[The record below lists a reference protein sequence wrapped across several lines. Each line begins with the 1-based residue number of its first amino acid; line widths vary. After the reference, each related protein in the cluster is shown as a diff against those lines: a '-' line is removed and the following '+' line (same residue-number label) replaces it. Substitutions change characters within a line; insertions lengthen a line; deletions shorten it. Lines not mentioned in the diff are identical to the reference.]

1 LIRTL
6 LQLARQ
12 PDATVTGEEHHHP
25 AHMATHAPPPPYEML
40 HGCPTPPP
48 AASSAYG
55 PPRFL
60 PHANHTPPL
69 FKRKPLHTPPAEI
82 TPIGKNQFSFTRA
95 QSIERSSRPSSV
107 SGHAFAGTAA
117 QESED
122 DDSSEEESEEEDE
135 RPRRPVE
142 EASFELE
149 EVDSDETDD
158 EGVEVLKPDHCEDAK
173 SDKSGAA
180 LEATGITDSL
190 GALHVS
196 EDSHDTDENAEVM
209 ARMSRRRM
217 KRPSWVGPKRNHD
230 QSVAGDSS
238 YSDNDPQDDNNIQA
252 RRLRRKLS
260 QHGPWDRRG
269 SLIFEDKGFPNTNN
283 VIEEEPEEGVVKHIK
298 GPPSIPSDDA
308 FTLDELPFWGS
319 AYETM
324 EVMTDD
330 EQNSRVSSMG
340 G

>member
-1 LIRTL
+1 
-6 LQLARQ
+6 
-12 PDATVTGEEHHHP
+12 
-25 AHMATHAPPPPYEML
+25 MATQAPPPPYEML

-69 FKRKPLHTPPAEI
+69 YKRKPLHTPPAEI

-95 QSIERSSRPSSV
+95 QSIEPSSRPSSV
-107 SGHAFAGTAA
+107 SGLAFAGTVA

-122 DDSSEEESEEEDE
+122 DDSSEEEGEEEDE
-135 RPRRPVE
+135 RPRVE
-142 EASFELE
+142 HGNFELE
-149 EVDSDETDD
+149 EVNSDETDD
-158 EGVEVLKPDHCEDAK
+158 EGVEIVKPDHCEDAK

-180 LEATGITDSL
+180 LEAAGITDGF
-190 GALHVS
+190 GALQVS
-196 EDSHDTDENAEVM
+196 EESADEQAE
-209 ARMSRRRM
+209 ARERIRRRRKKNLSQGWIDR
-217 KRPSWVGPKRNHD
+217 KRDHD
-230 QSVAGDSS
+230 RSVAGDSS
-238 YSDNDPQDDNNIQA
+238 YSDNDPQDDNNVEA

-260 QHGPWDRRG
+260 GVGPWDRRA

-283 VIEEEPEEGVVKHIK
+283 IIEEEEPEEGVIKHTK

-308 FTLDELPFWGS
+308 FTLDELPFWGG

-330 EQNSRVSSMG
+330 EQNPTVPNMDG
-340 G
+340 

>member
-1 LIRTL
+1 
-6 LQLARQ
+6 
-12 PDATVTGEEHHHP
+12 
-25 AHMATHAPPPPYEML
+25 ML

-60 PHANHTPPL
+60 PHANHTPSL
-69 FKRKPLHTPPAEI
+69 YKRKPLHTPPAEI
-82 TPIGKNQFSFTRA
+82 TPIGQHQFRFNRA

-107 SGHAFAGTAA
+107 SGHAYAGTTP

-122 DDSSEEESEEEDE
+122 DDSPEEESEEEDE

-149 EVDSDETDD
+149 EVGSDETED
-158 EGVEVLKPDHCEDAK
+158 EGVEVVKPDHYEDAK

-180 LEATGITDSL
+180 LEATGLMNSM

-196 EDSHDTDENAEVM
+196 EDSQNSEEEAEAM
-209 ARMSRRRM
+209 ERYMRRKK
-217 KRPSWVGPKRNHD
+217 KRSSWVDRKRDHD

-238 YSDNDPQDDNNIQA
+238 YSDNDPQDDNNIEA

-260 QHGPWDRRG
+260 QNGPWDRRG

-283 VIEEEPEEGVVKHIK
+283 IIEEEEPEEGVVKHTK

-308 FTLDELPFWGS
+308 FTLDELPYWSWDGP
-319 AYETM
+319 YDETM
-324 EVMTDD
+324 EV
-330 EQNSRVSSMG
+330 ENA
-340 G
+340 